1 MPSRTA
7 AQNSGSFNWTDTSN
21 VEVNPGPFQLD
32 IYATGTAFDGSDP
45 AAWQNGDKPS
55 GATIQSVSETQL
67 RLTVTN
73 NNSGKVPVPYGL
85 AVFNTARQQTSYL
98 TVLFKSNPG

>member
-7 AQNSGSFNWTDTSN
+7 AQSSGTFNWTDTSTVN
-21 VEVNPGPFQLD
+21 VDPGPFTLD
-32 IYATGTAFDGSDP
+32 ILATGAAFDTSDP
-45 AAWQNGDKPS
+45 AVWQNGDKPS
-55 GATIQSVSETQL
+55 GATLQSLSETQL

-98 TVLFKSNPG
+98 TVLFKSDPG

>member
-7 AQNSGSFNWTDTSN
+7 AQQSGSFNWTDTSN

-32 IYATGTAFDGSDP
+32 ILASGAAFDTSDP
-45 AAWQNGDKPS
+45 ATWLNGDKPS
-55 GATIQSVSETQL
+55 GAVIQALSETQL

-85 AVFNTARQQTSYL
+85 AVFNTARQQTSHL